1 VLRTVSSLIA
11 LAWIVASPTSRSTLP
26 IDLRGLADLKAGLYQ
41 AAAQATSAQTAPAQG
56 PVAPATGSVLPNEKG
71 SVKFAVI
78 GDTGTGGRQQYEI
91 GTLLGNARA
100 RFPYEFVIMMGDN
113 MYGGQGPA
121 DFVNKFETPY
131 KPILDAGI
139 KFYATLGNHDD
150 PAQRFYKPFNMEG
163 KRFYSFRKGDVEFFV
178 LDSTYMS
185 PAQLD
190 WLKDAL
196 PKSNAPWKIAYMH
209 HPMYSS
215 GEKHGSEVDLR
226 TLVEPLFLANG
237 VDVVFA
243 GHEYFYER
251 LKPQQGIYYFTE
263 GGSAKLREGNI
274 RVGSAMTAKGFD
286 TDMSFMLVEVSKDH
300 LFFETISR
308 KNAVIDAG
316 SFPRRA
322 ISETVT
328 KAATTKP

>member
-1 VLRTVSSLIA
+1 MIRATLLALTLTLIVVA
-11 LAWIVASPTSRSTLP
+11 PPRGATEMLAAQSATTPASATATTPSRST
-26 IDLRGLADLKAGLYQ
+26 
-41 AAAQATSAQTAPAQG
+41 
-56 PVAPATGSVLPNEKG
+56 LPNEKG

-91 GTLLGNARA
+91 GKLLNAARD
-100 RFPYEFVIMMGDN
+100 RFPYEFVLMMGDN
-113 MYGGQGPA
+113 LYGGQGA
-121 DFVNKFETPY
+121 SDFVKKFETPY
-131 KPILDAGI
+131 KAILDAGV

-150 PAQRFYKPFNMEG
+150 PAQRFYKLFNMDG

-185 PAQLD
+185 PAQMD

-196 PKSNAPWKIAYMH
+196 PKSTAKWKIPYMH
-209 HPMYSS
+209 HPLYSS

-226 TLVEPLFLANG
+226 TLVEPLFLQHG

-243 GHEYFYER
+243 GHEHFYER
-251 LKPQQGIYYFTE
+251 LKPQHGIYYFTE

-286 TDMSFMLVEVSKDH
+286 TDMSFMLVEIAKDQM
-300 LFFETISR
+300 FFETIAR
-308 KNAVIDAG
+308 TGKVIDSG
-316 SFPRRA
+316 VLLRR
-322 ISETVT
+322 EV
-328 KAATTKP
+328 AATD